1 MIKDPITEMAAFKA
15 GEIDFIASFSPE
27 HVDTLKA
34 QVPNA
39 QIMTGKET
47 TPMLAAMKV
56 TVPKDGKPMSKERVP
71 HPIFGDLRVRK
82 AVGCYGIDRKE
93 IVKIAFKGQATPWVG
108 MNPPGTLDTVDV
120 NHLCPYDPAKAKAM
134 LAEVGYGPSKPLTFE
149 IIADT
154 EKSVFNVIATVIK
167 EQMARIGVT
176 ANIRVVDKVSWMNT
190 TLQDGPWDMYVEDLL
205 SLITLDSNGYL
216 SNSTSTWSHPRHNDT
231 QGGRALRPL
240 RAGDGRGQAQG
251 DRQGDAGVH
260 GRQHVLEQHLGLAL
274 LHGRPAVDEGLHVQ
288 RGVRGALGHGLAG
301 QVSGVGA
308 RRRCASTSSGGCSQ
322 IVPTVLMITLVVF
335 VMMRSIP
342 GDPVVALLGD
352 AYTEEDAIKVR
363 EAYGLDQPVLV
374 QYAHLAR
381 QARPGR
387 LGRLDPERAARCSQD
402 VLVRLPVTLELIV
415 LSMGVALA
423 IAIPAAIIGALRQ
436 NTWADYT
443 ATSVAMIGVSIP
455 EFFIGVL
462 LLLVFSIGLGGLLPS
477 SGWVYLPGT
486 CPSMV
491 CGVSLWGNIQHVLMP
506 AVALGVGRAALLTR
520 LLRASML
527 EVIRTEYVTT
537 ARAKGLSE
545 RPVVLKHALKNALIP
560 TITVMGLQVGF
571 LIGGAIVVETLFA
584 MPGLGTFGID
594 AIIARDYQQVQGFA
608 LITALAFVV
617 INLLV
622 DLTYTFLD
630 PRIRYA

>member
-1 MIKDPITEMAAFKA
+1 VRVYI
-15 GEIDFIASFSPE
+15 
-27 HVDTLKA
+27 LRR
-34 QVPNA
+34 
-39 QIMTGKET
+39 
-47 TPMLAAMKV
+47 ML
-56 TVPKDGKPMSKERVP
+56 
-71 HPIFGDLRVRK
+71 
-82 AVGCYGIDRKE
+82 
-93 IVKIAFKGQATPWVG
+93 
-108 MNPPGTLDTVDV
+108 
-120 NHLCPYDPAKAKAM
+120 
-134 LAEVGYGPSKPLTFE
+134 
-149 IIADT
+149 
-154 EKSVFNVIATVIK
+154 
-167 EQMARIGVT
+167 
-176 ANIRVVDKVSWMNT
+176 
-190 TLQDGPWDMYVEDLL
+190 
-205 SLITLDSNGYL
+205 
-216 SNSTSTWSHPRHNDT
+216 
-231 QGGRALRPL
+231 
-240 RAGDGRGQAQG
+240 
-251 DRQGDAGVH
+251 
-260 GRQHVLEQHLGLAL
+260 
-274 LHGRPAVDEGLHVQ
+274 
-288 RGVRGALGHGLAG
+288 
-301 QVSGVGA
+301 
-308 RRRCASTSSGGCSQ
+308 Q
-322 IVPTVLMITLVVF
+322 IVPTVLMITFVVF
-335 VMMRSIP
+335 VMMQSVP

-374 QYAHLAR
+374 QYFIWLGKLVQGDWGASILTG
-381 QARPGR
+381 RPV
-387 LGRLDPERAARCSQD
+387 LQD

-415 LSMGVALA
+415 LSMAVALV
-423 IAIPAAIIGALRQ
+423 IAIPAAIVGALRQ

-462 LLLVFSIGLGGLLPS
+462 LLLVFSFGLNGLLPS

-486 CPSMV
+486 CPTMV
-491 CGVSLWGNIQHVLMP
+491 CGVSLWGNLQHILMP
-506 AVALGVGRAALLTR
+506 ALALGVGRAAILTR

-560 TITVMGLQVGF
+560 TVTVMGLQVGF